1 MGHEDMD
8 NESMDHT
15 HGETNYTI
23 THNAVIYVLDEEHDK
38 RLAYIGSDWSSEDL
52 IEDARTLQSETVGE
66 ESVPALGLVLT
77 LVAGLVAVI
86 ITNRRL
92 TE

>member
-1 MGHEDMD
+1 M
-8 NESMDHT
+8 

-23 THNAVIYVLDEEHDK
+23 SHNAAIYVLDEEHDK
-38 RLAYIGSDWSSEDL
+38 RLVYIGSDWSSENL
-52 IEDARTLQSETVGE
+52 IEDVRTLQSETVGE
-66 ESVPALGLVLT
+66 ESVPALGLVMT
-77 LVAGLVAVI
+77 LIAGLGAVI